1 MPWQAKSII
10 YVALIASAAN
20 VAAKDAGY
28 RATGMASWYGNE
40 LRGRKTANGERFNP
54 DGITAAHRTLPL
66 ASYVEV
72 TALDTGRTIVVR
84 VNDRGPY
91 HGNRIIDLSMG
102 AARQLGMTGH
112 GSRLVQIRAVSPPEA
127 ERDLLRRGMP
137 VKTRTRLSP
146 AELAVL
152 RNRSNW
158 APPAQTRAVIP
169 AGEAPYFI
177 QVATFS
183 AKRRADIM
191 AAALGG
197 SVDTL
202 GAKHRVRLGP
212 YSDAKSVQAALAPL
226 AAKGY
231 PDVRI
236 VR

>member
-1 MPWQAKSII
+1 M
-10 YVALIASAAN
+10 VASSTNI
-20 VAAKDAGY
+20 AAKEKDY

-40 LRGRKTANGERFNP
+40 LRGRKTANGEHFNP

-66 ASYVEV
+66 PSYVEV
-72 TALDTGRTIVVR
+72 TALDTGKTILVR

-91 HGNRIIDLSMG
+91 HGNRLIDLSLG
-102 AARQLGMTGH
+102 AARQLGITAH
-112 GSRLVQIRAVSPPEA
+112 GSRLVHIRVVSPPEA
-127 ERDLLRRGMP
+127 ERDALRRGMP
-137 VKTRTRLSP
+137 VATRMRVSP
-146 AELAVL
+146 AELTVL
-152 RNRSNW
+152 RDRNSWR
-158 APPAQTRAVIP
+158 APVQTRAEIP
-169 AGEAPYFI
+169 AGGGPYFI

-197 SVDTL
+197 WVDTL
-202 GAKHRVRLGP
+202 GATHRVRLGP
-212 YSDAKSVQAALAPL
+212 YGTAKAVNAALAPL

>member
-1 MPWQAKSII
+1 MRWPAKPILC
-10 YVALIASAAN
+10 VALIAAAAN
-20 VAAKDAGY
+20 AAAKDAGY

-40 LRGRKTANGERFNP
+40 LRGRKTAIGERFNP

-66 ASYVEV
+66 PSYVEV
-72 TALDTGRTIVVR
+72 TALDTGKTILVR

-91 HGNRIIDLSMG
+91 HGNRLIDLSLG
-102 AARQLGMTGH
+102 AARQLGITAH
-112 GSRLVQIRAVSPPEA
+112 GSRLVHIRAVTPPEA
-127 ERDLLRRGMP
+127 ERDALRRGIP
-137 VKTRTRLSP
+137 VAARVRLSP
-146 AELAVL
+146 SELAILRDRNSWRAPVQTHAVL
-152 RNRSNW
+152 
-158 APPAQTRAVIP
+158 P
-169 AGEAPYFI
+169 AGRGPYFI

-202 GAKHRVRLGP
+202 GATHRVRLGP
-212 YSDAKSVQAALAPL
+212 YDNAKAVNAALAPL